1 MGCSCSPPKTDFGG
15 SGIYCWGTTKPWI
28 GQLYSGAGV
37 LGGVCRRSGADS
49 PSRSRDLK
57 KGFPMK
63 EMIERNVLRFG
74 RNLCVAVLAYAT
86 VLLISAPVSYVH
98 GVIAYGNSLTDLWAF
113 WFTFKFLAEDLYLF
127 AVPVIFL
134 LAIYEVGRGLVLG
147 LRYHLL
153 TSFVRK

>member
-1 MGCSCSPPKTDFGG
+1 
-15 SGIYCWGTTKPWI
+15 
-28 GQLYSGAGV
+28 
-37 LGGVCRRSGADS
+37 
-49 PSRSRDLK
+49 
-57 KGFPMK
+57 MK

-74 RNLCVAVLAYAT
+74 RNLYVAVLAYAT

-113 WFTFKFLAEDLYLF
+113 WFTFNFLAEDLYLF

-147 LRYHLL
+147 FGNLL
-153 TSFVRK
+153 PLFRQLGQRPR

>member
-1 MGCSCSPPKTDFGG
+1 
-15 SGIYCWGTTKPWI
+15 
-28 GQLYSGAGV
+28 
-37 LGGVCRRSGADS
+37 
-49 PSRSRDLK
+49 
-57 KGFPMK
+57 MK

-113 WFTFKFLAEDLYLF
+113 WFTLKFLAEDLYLF

-134 LAIYEVGRGLVLG
+134 LAIYEFGRGLVLG
-147 LRYHLL
+147 FGNLL
-153 TSFVRK
+153 PLFRQLGQRPR

>member
-1 MGCSCSPPKTDFGG
+1 M
-15 SGIYCWGTTKPWI
+15 
-28 GQLYSGAGV
+28 
-37 LGGVCRRSGADS
+37 R
-49 PSRSRDLK
+49 
-57 KGFPMK
+57 

-113 WFTFKFLAEDLYLF
+113 KFTLAFLAEDLYLF
-127 AVPVIFL
+127 AVPVMFL